1 MNVSKLMTIVMFAV
15 ALVACGGSGK
25 DSGSGGGNSSTPA
38 VTKYTYSTKLYIAQ
52 KGSNDVRVLNAL
64 TEENITNIPVGLGPI
79 AVTVDD
85 TVNKAYVANG
95 GEKTISVI
103 DTLTHKVIA
112 TLATADKPLDLAID
126 PASQRLYA
134 SLANNTVQVFNT
146 ITQTSVTSIAV
157 DAGTLKMAIDT
168 VAKRLYVL
176 GSGSIKV
183 LDTATNTVT
192 ATLAGNVNN
201 PYLAIGINPKLK
213 RLYVGNLTAALH
225 IFDTANNT
233 EIAAPQTTLS
243 FINDVLVNPNDG
255 KVYLGSIMG
264 IKVGVL
270 DANGTALPDLVT
282 QAGRAPE
289 RLMINTRSNYLYIA
303 NSSFSELQISQLE
316 GTYQKRYTVPS
327 SPSALAIVKPSA
339 PTPQNMPVLPPAGG
353 FGDSWKLLTANFNS
367 VAFGNGLYV
376 AVGDRGV
383 IQTSPDGVNWTQRLS
398 SGTSGE
404 PNLYKVIFAG
414 GRFVAVGDAN
424 SILTST
430 DGITWIAAYSGG
442 GGNLYGVAWSGTHY
456 LAVGPNSMNSS
467 VDGITWTRS
476 NAFAMTPTVTWLF
489 DPVWDNTR
497 FLISGVGIFSDGG
510 SNGVAVGPLMN
521 PQGTAYIGN
530 MGGGISMVKGPN
542 AGTFVSVVSGPALQT
557 SSWQYTND
565 GLNSP
570 VPLSSVITITQD
582 GGLTKYVPP
591 EMARTDG
598 NEWNMV
604 SYNPILNLYVAVGGA
619 GGSRSA
625 KIYTGTTL
633 SNRIYQTPAA
643 NGIIATSPD
652 GMTWTQRTNPLP
664 QALFGVSYNTTT
676 GEMIAVGE
684 LGAIITSNNGVTWT
698 ARSGNDTS
706 LPVSAGKLTTFN
718 EVIWGGPGAGMFV
731 AVGDAGALY
740 TSVNGSNWT
749 KIPVTSAN
757 NFTSVTWGGL
767 PGQQKFVATLRRGVD
782 TTEQWAYTSS
792 DGVTWTPVPRP
803 AAANGNYLDGSGL
816 MGVVWNGT
824 KFFGADLY
832 DFYDSADGVNWDFA
846 YAHTTFIPTRTTFNG
861 VHLRYDAQ
869 AKKFLFLKKSTS
881 SVEMGTINYSTTI
894 STSNDTA
901 AWSLIR
907 DDTAHRNDALFDFS
921 GDTLL
926 TSGMVMYTNTG
937 IYPLTGES
945 SSIEAGSNGL
955 ATPFPPST
963 TAMSSGSNHCVYYS
977 PGPDSKYDCNF
988 YSGIYT
994 DRMIS
999 TGSLMVGVGP
1009 GGIYSKPSTGPAW
1022 TRQSS
1027 GSTYTSVAWNGSV
1040 FVAVGTNTIAVSR

>member
-38 VTKYTYSTKLYIAQ
+38 ITKYTYSTKLYIAQ

-112 TLATADKPLDLAID
+112 TLPTADKPLDLAID

-289 RLMINTRSNYLYIA
+289 RLVINTRSNYLYIA

-316 GTYQKRYTVPS
+316 GTYQKRYTVTS
-327 SPSALAIVKPSA
+327 APSALAIVKPSA

-430 DGITWIAAYSGG
+430 DGITWIATYSGG

-456 LAVGPNSMNSS
+456 LAVGPDSMNSS

-497 FLISGVGIFSDGG
+497 FLISGIGIFSDGG
-510 SNGVAVGPLMN
+510 SNGAAVGKLMN
-521 PQGTAYIGN
+521 AQGTSYIQN
-530 MGGGISMVKGPN
+530 MGGGVSMVKGPN

-591 EMARTDG
+591 EMARSDG

-652 GMTWTQRTNPLP
+652 GMTWTQRTNPLS

-684 LGAIITSNNGVTWT
+684 LGAIITSIDGVTWT

-731 AVGDAGALY
+731 AIGDAGALY
-740 TSVNGSNWT
+740 TSINGTNWT
-749 KIPVTSAN
+749 KISVNTTS
-757 NFTSVTWGGL
+757 NFAAITWGGL
-767 PGQQKFVATLRRGVD
+767 PGQQKFVATLN
-782 TTEQWAYTSS
+782 TNSPTIWAYTSS
-792 DGVTWTPVPRP
+792 DGITWTPVARP
-803 AAANGNYLDGSGL
+803 AAANGGL
-816 MGVVWNGT
+816 GGGALLSIVWNGSM
-824 KFFGADLY
+824 FVGSDLY
-832 DFYDSADGVNWDFA
+832 DFYDSVDGINWRFSSS
-846 YAHTTFIPTRTTFNG
+846 HTPFIPSG
-861 VHLRYDAQ
+861 SSYQAPILRYDAQ
-869 AKKFLFLKKSTS
+869 AKKF
-881 SVEMGTINYSTTI
+881 I
-894 STSNDTA
+894 SIR
-901 AWSLIR
+901 AWSHSATIGMVDRGTDIR
-907 DDTAHRNDALFDFS
+907 ISGDAVNWESLAGSTFYRNDALFDFS
-921 GDTLL
+921 GDFLL
-926 TSGMVMYTNTG
+926 TSGAVEYGT
-937 IYPLTGES
+937 YQVLPVTGES
-945 SSIEAGSNGL
+945 SLIEAGSNGP
-955 ATPFPPST
+955 TGIPFAPT
-963 TAMSSGSNHCVYYS
+963 KMAMISDVSLCMYTSCNHSGVYTNRMINTGTLIVGAGS
-977 PGPDSKYDCNF
+977 G
-988 YSGIYT
+988 GIYT
-994 DRMIS
+994 KSD
-999 TGSLMVGVGP
+999 TGLN
-1009 GGIYSKPSTGPAW
+1009 W

-1027 GSTYTSVAWNGSV
+1027 GATYTSVAWNGSV